1 MRRYLKQNPGH
12 HLTIT
17 SGYQSLIITVM
28 TNLKQLSENHLTV
41 CLLIHEVDLAG
52 QAAQVNF
59 SSLLI
64 ASLHRPHRATCDALW
79 QTHLCLLEPPNK
91 IKSICRTQN
100 SQTHKF

>member
-1 MRRYLKQNPGH
+1 MRRYLKQDPGH

-59 SSLLI
+59 SSHSI
-64 ASLHRPHRATCDALW
+64 FAQTSQSYMRCSLADTLVSAGATKQD
-79 QTHLCLLEPPNK
+79 
-91 IKSICRTQN
+91 
-100 SQTHKF
+100 